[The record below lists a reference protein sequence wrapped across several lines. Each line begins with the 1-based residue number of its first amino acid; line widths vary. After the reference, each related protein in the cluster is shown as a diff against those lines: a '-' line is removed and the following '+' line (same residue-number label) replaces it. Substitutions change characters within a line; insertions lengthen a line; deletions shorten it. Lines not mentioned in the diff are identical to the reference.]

1 MPSLAAIAALITVI
15 SQAATAS
22 LLMDMLLKVP
32 ELSTYAHV
40 YNMTGG
46 IVEINPLFTKR
57 FNYEEDKRNY
67 TFLAPTNAV
76 SFMDSGNLRLQKLN
90 QLNRPGLRSLMPS
103 SRSS

>member
-1 MPSLAAIAALITVI
+1 MPSLAAIAALIAVI
-15 SQAATAS
+15 ISPAVTAS
-22 LLMDMLLKVP
+22 PLMDMLLEVP

-57 FNYEEDKRNY
+57 FNYDEDKRNY

-76 SFMDSGNLRLQKLN
+76 SPMDSGNL
-90 QLNRPGLRSLMPS
+90 QL
-103 SRSS
+103 